1 MSSFNLLHD
10 VCFFWKCWAAI
21 LGSINREAEESGYRG
36 SMWYSVKRYW
46 QGMFTCQASLEWIY
60 SVYMWIFIFYQA
72 RFWTSRCIRVCL
84 LEEGFFL
91 SESVRSLL
99 LIRSSACESFN
110 FLRILKS
117 PFPKLP
123 NNTIGHRTME
133 SLRIR
138 ECIRD
143 VKVHPLQ
150 TPARAMQQLVPS
162 QQDIVSSCFH
172 KPYSFRYTG
181 VHFLVAILNWYW
193 NFKKYT
199 SVRDPHPDPTWL
211 DDLVGRFGWSLDELI
226 DPMYNVSCAVVV
238 LNRTGIIYLDIDI
251 IDIHAYL

>member
-1 MSSFNLLHD
+1 MYCLCQVLTFFMMF
-10 VCFFWKCWAAI
+10 VFFWKCWAAI

-133 SLRIR
+133 SLRNPGM
-138 ECIRD
+138 
-143 VKVHPLQ
+143 HPGCQ
-150 TPARAMQQLVPS
+150 STSTTNTGTSHAATRA
-162 QQDIVSSCFH
+162 IATRH
-172 KPYSFRYTG
+172 SF
-181 VHFLVAILNWYW
+181 VMF
-193 NFKKYT
+193 
-199 SVRDPHPDPTWL
+199 P
-211 DDLVGRFGWSLDELI
+211 
-226 DPMYNVSCAVVV
+226 
-238 LNRTGIIYLDIDI
+238 
-251 IDIHAYL
+251 